1 MPLQAC
7 KGNLNWLFQTPAPMS
22 GPIVTATHT
31 ESNLPEDEDLWP
43 RVLLLEVHFLYLTP
57 VSAKC

>member
-1 MPLQAC
+1 
-7 KGNLNWLFQTPAPMS
+7 MS

-31 ESNLPEDEDLWP
+31 ESNLLEDEDLWP
-43 RVLLLEVHFLYLTP
+43 QNPTLSSLSYLTP